1 MHRYDRIMRDIDRG
15 LTDEEL
21 AMKYR
26 EPLKEGQTERQ
37 GLKAA
42 IKVMH
47 VYRMV
52 HDGTL
57 PPPRNMD
64 DESMGIDALL
74 DAIRKGV

>member
-26 EPLKEGQTERQ
+26 EPLKEGQSECSGR
-37 GLKAA
+37 KAA
-42 IKVMH
+42 IKVMR

-57 PPPRNMD
+57 SPPQNIDR
-64 DESMGIDALL
+64 ESMGIDALL
-74 DAIRKGV
+74 DAIRKGI